1 MKKVISLILT
11 PLYYI
16 AFGMTLAVFHVI
28 QWVSLKLGGYQA
40 HKISVDYFNT
50 VLVLCLRI
58 MGIRFTLVN
67 EQNLPAGK
75 AYIFVSNHQSMYD
88 ISPLYH
94 FLKPYHVKF
103 VSKKELGK
111 WIPGISF
118 NLQHGGSVLIDR
130 KNPRQA
136 ITALRDFAKYIEKN
150 HYSAVL
156 FPEGTRSK
164 DGIPKKFH
172 SDGLKVLLKFAPS
185 TVVVPITINH
195 SWKIEKNGSF
205 PLTPGVKVN
214 ILVHKPVEQG
224 DMEVDELIFS
234 IEKIIKSAI
243 DLVRQ

>member
-1 MKKVISLILT
+1 MRTVKALILT

-16 AFGMTLAVFHVI
+16 AFGLTLAVFHVI
-28 QWVSLKLGGYQA
+28 QWVSLKLGGYPA
-40 HKISVDYFNT
+40 HKVSVDYFNT

-58 MGIRFTLVN
+58 MGIRFTFRN
-67 EQNLPAGK
+67 EQNLPTRK
-75 AYIFVSNHQSMYD
+75 PYIFVSNHQSLYD

-150 HYSAVL
+150 NYSAVI

-172 SDGLKVLLKFAPS
+172 PDGLKVLLKFAPS
-185 TVVVPITINH
+185 AVVVPITINH
-195 SWKIEKNGSF
+195 SWKIEKNGAF
-205 PLTPGVKVN
+205 PLTPGV
-214 ILVHKPVEQG
+214 LVTIQVHEPVEQG
-224 DMEVDELIFS
+224 GVGVEELIS
-234 IEKIIKSAI
+234 SVEKTIKSAI
-243 DLVRQ
+243 IPVEE